1 MNSPLKIFKNRAGF
15 TLIELLVVI
24 SIIGVLASVV
34 LSSLE
39 SARAGARD
47 AQRISD
53 LRQIQTA
60 LEMYRNDHGFFPCE
74 NRLNCPGQAVN
85 SNGIIGEGSGLDTLL
100 APYLPKIPRD
110 PRGSFNNVTYRY
122 YYDGAHLCGGNP
134 NIIVL
139 FAMTLETKTGN
150 KASQPCT
157 NWGGEGGS
165 AASTNGQFII
175 IANSRG

>member
-60 LEMYRNDHGFFPCE
+60 LEMYRNDHGFFS
-74 NRLNCPGQAVN
+74 L
-85 SNGIIGEGSGLDTLL
+85 
-100 APYLPKIPRD
+100 
-110 PRGSFNNVTYRY
+110 
-122 YYDGAHLCGGNP
+122 
-134 NIIVL
+134 
-139 FAMTLETKTGN
+139 
-150 KASQPCT
+150 
-157 NWGGEGGS
+157 
-165 AASTNGQFII
+165 
-175 IANSRG
+175 